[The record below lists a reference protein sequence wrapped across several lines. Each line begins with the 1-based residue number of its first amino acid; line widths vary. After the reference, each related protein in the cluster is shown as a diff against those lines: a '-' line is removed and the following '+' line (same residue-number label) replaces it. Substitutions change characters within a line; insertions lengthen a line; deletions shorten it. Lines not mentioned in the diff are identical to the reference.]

1 MGGKLQGK
9 KENETNKTIVQKNKI
24 KSHSSFTFHHLVLHG
39 TPNGTVQLLTKN
51 E

>member
-1 MGGKLQGK
+1 MGSYKERK
-9 KENETNKTIVQKNKI
+9 KTKRTKTIVQKNKI

-39 TPNGTVQLLTKN
+39 TPNGTVQLFTKN